1 MTAAL
6 PPEANLQIL
15 FQDILDRVLND
26 DLRLPS
32 MPDIAIDVRV
42 AISEDN
48 TTCESLTAIIAK
60 DPALTAYLVKAASSP
75 IYRRPVPP
83 KTLADV
89 VGLLGFAATS
99 SLVMIHSTRNMVEL
113 NSPIAKE
120 LFEHT
125 WERLVVKTSVASF
138 LAQQLKYRPV
148 EQVQMAMLLSE
159 VGSLSVLSAMM
170 EASEEPDTEVYFQMC
185 RQYSKRLGS
194 AALTKWGIDSTIVDL
209 VNDCGQ
215 WDLSWNEDLNLLD
228 IANLALYATVQ
239 LTSEEPTLPDIDTL
253 AAFAKLPE
261 ELRACSKK
269 NWLDVIVDNDEEI
282 QTIISAFK

>member
-6 PPEANLQIL
+6 PDDNLQAL
-15 FQDILDRVLND
+15 YQEVLDRVLND
-26 DLRLPS
+26 DIRLPS

-42 AISEDN
+42 AISEEN
-48 TTCESLTAIIAK
+48 TTCESLTSIIAK

-89 VGLLGFAATS
+89 VGLLGFSATS

-125 WERLVVKTSVASF
+125 WERLIVKTSVASF

-159 VGSLSVLSAMM
+159 VGSLCVLSAMM
-170 EASEEPDTEVYFQMC
+170 EASETPDTVVYFQMC

-194 AALTKWGIDSTIVDL
+194 AALTKWGIDSTIIDL

-215 WDLSWNEDLNLLD
+215 WDLTWNEDLNLLD
-228 IANLALYATVQ
+228 IANLALYSTVL
-239 LTSEEPTLPDIDTL
+239 LTTDDPFLPEIESL
-253 AAFAKLPE
+253 AAYSKLPE
-261 ELRACSKK
+261 ELRSCSKE
-269 NWLDVIVDNDEEI
+269 NWLDVIVENDEEI
-282 QTIISAFK
+282 QTIISAFR